1 MRINKVSMRDVYGD
15 ELVKLGEAYP
25 DLVVLDADVSSS
37 TKTVFFSRKYPE
49 RFFNV
54 GVAEANMVDIAA
66 GLALSGLRVIANS
79 FAVFLTLK
87 TMEQIR
93 NVICYNNLSVILTGS
108 YAGLSDSY
116 DGASHQAIEDIA
128 IMRAIPNLNVVV
140 PADAEELRV
149 ALSEIMRLSK
159 PTYLRICRNPTPVLF
174 NSGNTVFTFGKIQTM
189 RRGKDVTIAACGI
202 TVAIAL
208 EAVERLSVLGI
219 SVELLNVSTIKPLDK
234 DTLIA
239 SVKKTNC
246 LLSVEEHSVLG
257 GLGSAIAEVLGKEYP
272 TAIDYVGIP
281 DTFTET
287 GAYEELLKKYQV
299 STDVIIRKVQILI
312 QSKSS

>member
-1 MRINKVSMRDVYGD
+1 M
-15 ELVKLGEAYP
+15 
-25 DLVVLDADVSSS
+25 
-37 TKTVFFSRKYPE
+37 
-49 RFFNV
+49 
-54 GVAEANMVDIAA
+54 
-66 GLALSGLRVIANS
+66 
-79 FAVFLTLK
+79 
-87 TMEQIR
+87 
-93 NVICYNNLSVILTGS
+93 
-108 YAGLSDSY
+108 SDSY

-174 NSGNTVFTFGKIQTM
+174 NSGNIAFTFGKIQTM

-208 EAVERLSVLGI
+208 EAVERLSASGI

-234 DTLIA
+234 DTLID

-246 LLSVEEHSVLG
+246 LLAVEEHSVLG

-272 TAIDYVGIP
+272 AVMDYVGIP

-287 GAYEELLKKYQV
+287 GGYEELLDKYQV